1 MKYTKEE
8 LCYIWLDSFSKI
20 EYKHKKELFALISGK
35 GEIKKL
41 LLEGKE
47 YVVQNIGQTEYDTLV
62 ASANPS
68 YLDYVITSL
77 ERRNIKAVTT
87 VSKDYPKT
95 LLQTDYPPLVLY
107 TKGNTELLSDK
118 SFSIVGSRK
127 SLPLSI
133 NVAKDYASAMIDA
146 GFTLVTGI
154 AEGVDQAVLET
165 AVSKGAKVISV
176 VAGGLDHI
184 YPKAN
189 TDLAEKVIENGL
201 VISEYPPEIAPQRY
215 MFPVR
220 NRIIAGLSVGSLIVS
235 AGLKSGTIYT
245 AEYAEEYGKDVFA
258 IPYSVGI
265 ASGQGCNELIKRG
278 VTLTDT
284 PSDVLEF
291 YGIQE
296 KREEIYLTEEEKS
309 IISVLSGGELHI
321 DKISERVNKPVYEI
335 LTVLSMLEIKN
346 VIVKNGA
353 NVYGLVR
360 NLEG

>member
-1 MKYTKEE
+1 MKYTNEE

-20 EYKHKKELFALISGK
+20 EYKHKKELFNLINGK

-41 LLEGKE
+41 LTDGKD
-47 YVVQNIGQTEYDTLV
+47 YVVNNIGQTEYDALV

-68 YLDYVITSL
+68 YLYYVVSALEKREMVAIT
-77 ERRNIKAVTT
+77 I

-95 LLQTDYPPLVLY
+95 LLQTEFPPLVLY
-107 TKGNTELLSDK
+107 AKGNVQLLNDK

-133 NVAKDYASAMIDA
+133 NLAKDYAKALIDA
-146 GFTLVTGI
+146 KFTLVTGI

-165 AVSKGAKVISV
+165 AVKNKAKAISV

-184 YPKAN
+184 YPKSNVNLAN
-189 TDLAEKVIENGL
+189 KVIENGL
-201 VISEYPPEIAPQRY
+201 LISEYPPEIAPQRY

-220 NRIIAGLSVGSLIVS
+220 NRIIAALSVGSLIVS

-258 IPYSVGI
+258 IPYNVGV
-265 ASGQGCNELIKRG
+265 ASGTGCNELIKRG
-278 VTLTDT
+278 VHLTDT
-284 PSDVLEF
+284 PNDILEF
-291 YGIQE
+291 YGVENQKQE
-296 KREEIYLTEEEKS
+296 TALTDEEQMIV
-309 IISVLSGGELHI
+309 SVLSDGEMHI
-321 DKISERVNKPVYEI
+321 DKISEQVKKPVYEI

>member
-20 EYKHKKELFALISGK
+20 EYKHKKELFNLINGK

-41 LLEGKE
+41 LQEGCE
-47 YVVQNIGQTEYDTLV
+47 YVIQNVGRAEYDALV
-62 ASANPS
+62 ASANSS

-77 ERRNIKAVTT
+77 EKRGIKAITI
-87 VSKDYPKT
+87 VSKDYPT
-95 LLQTDYPPLVLY
+95 SLLQTDFPPLVLY
-107 TKGNTELLSDK
+107 TKGNAELLSDK

-133 NVAKDYASAMIDA
+133 NVAKDYANTLIDA

-184 YPKAN
+184 YPKTN

-220 NRIIAGLSVGSLIVS
+220 NRIIAALSVGTLIVS
-235 AGLKSGTIYT
+235 AGLHSGTIYT

-284 PSDVLEF
+284 PSDLLEF

-296 KREEIYLTEEEKS
+296 KKEEQNFTQEENI
-309 IISVLSGGELHI
+309 IISVLSDGEMHI
-321 DKISERVNKPVYEI
+321 DKISERVGKPVYEI